1 MKHFMLPRNPIARD
15 AELPCSSS
23 PSSAK
28 SRPSRKH
35 KSSSKENDPPSDP
48 NVFVPSPSPAKLKSP
63 LPPRPPTS
71 NPLKRKLAVDTLT
84 DNSLPGTSDSG
95 VKVIVRMRP
104 LCQDKDEGDPIVQKL
119 SSDSLSI
126 NGQTFT
132 FDSVADMEATQ
143 ACWIFSSMLGCLWW
157 RIAWLTGSGK
167 TYTMWGPANAL
178 SEDNVAKDQQGLT
191 PRVFERLFAR
201 ISEEQTKHS
210 DRQLSYQCHCSFL
223 EIYNEQITDLL
234 DPNQRNLQIREDV
247 KSGVY
252 VENLTEEHVSTM
264 KDVTKLLIKNAA
276 DVMSRFKTSRIN
288 LVDLAG
294 SERQKL
300 TGAAGERLKEAGNI
314 NRSLSQLGSLLEG
327 MQNWQWFVLFH
338 QHKVENDNE
347 MNTDDQNFA
356 QPNEEKKT
364 PSFSGSKCLNEE
376 SSCAMERSSL
386 SCHVGEPDI
395 GNSAGF
401 SAPDV
406 SNDSPSATV
415 NCVSPAGLNI
425 VKNDLSPL
433 LKSPTPSV
441 SPRISTS
448 RKSLRTSSGLSPSVN
463 DLHVE
468 SDLGIKTGNQKSSST
483 VFSSQ
488 KAPNF
493 LTKTENLAASIRH
506 GLEIIDSHQR
516 NASLRQSSYR
526 FSLRPRE
533 SRLIFPAVKVD
544 VGVQTFIDDTVE
556 EDSVLFTCSNCKN
569 RAQLDVNEIDN
580 TSNLQLV
587 PVDCPDSVDKPKKL
601 VLKAVEK
608 VLAGSIRREMALEE
622 FCTKQTSEIMQLN
635 RLVQQ
640 YKHERE
646 CNAIIAQTREDKI
659 LRLES
664 LMDGVLPTEEYMD
677 EELVALTHE
686 HKLLKEKYENHP
698 EVLKME
704 IELKRVRDE
713 LEVYQNFYKLGEREV
728 LMEEIQSLRSQ
739 LQFYIDSSSTAAR
752 KQYPLLQLT
761 YSSEP
766 SIAANL
772 TAIPESLEERDETH
786 EIPAPTKDSA
796 EVKLEQE
803 RIRWTE
809 AESRWISLSEELRAE
824 LEANRSLAEKRK
836 QELDAERKCTEE
848 LQEAMHMAI
857 EGHARLLEQY
867 ADLEEKH
874 IQLLARHRNIQD
886 GIEDVKKAASRA
898 GVRGAESKFIN
909 ALAAEISALKAE
921 REKERRFLRDE
932 NRGLQ
937 AQLKDTAE
945 AVQAAGEL
953 LCRLKEAEEAVTTAQ
968 KRAMDAEQEAA
979 KAYKQIDKL
988 KKKHEKEIN
997 AVNELLA
1004 EARLPKESVR
1014 PTYDDDVVMPS
1025 YDDESKEPHITNFDP
1040 FNNNAE
1046 DGELAKLAEPSWF
1059 SGYDRC
1065 NI

>member
-1 MKHFMLPRNPIARD
+1 
-15 AELPCSSS
+15 
-23 PSSAK
+23 
-28 SRPSRKH
+28 
-35 KSSSKENDPPSDP
+35 
-48 NVFVPSPSPAKLKSP
+48 
-63 LPPRPPTS
+63 
-71 NPLKRKLAVDTLT
+71 
-84 DNSLPGTSDSG
+84 
-95 VKVIVRMRP
+95 
-104 LCQDKDEGDPIVQKL
+104 
-119 SSDSLSI
+119 
-126 NGQTFT
+126 
-132 FDSVADMEATQ
+132 
-143 ACWIFSSMLGCLWW
+143 
-157 RIAWLTGSGK
+157 
-167 TYTMWGPANAL
+167 
-178 SEDNVAKDQQGLT
+178 
-191 PRVFERLFAR
+191 
-201 ISEEQTKHS
+201 
-210 DRQLSYQCHCSFL
+210 
-223 EIYNEQITDLL
+223 
-234 DPNQRNLQIREDV
+234 IREDV

-264 KDVTKLLIKNAA
+264 KDVTKLLIKGLSNRRIGATSINSESSRSHTVFTCVVESRCKNAA

-314 NRSLSQLGSLLEG
+314 NRSLSQLGNLINILAEVSQTGKQRHIPYRDSRLTFLLQESLGGNAKLAMVCAISPAQSCRSETFSTLRFAQRAKAIKNKAVVNEVMQEDVNHLRHVIRQLRDELHRIKTNGYNPMESNGGHSAAWIRRSLNLLQSSLTRPPPLSRVDEDGDEEMEIDEEG
-327 MQNWQWFVLFH
+327 VEDHDEVFCNSDMLNNCNTV
-338 QHKVENDNE
+338 VENDNE

-356 QPNEEKKT
+356 QLNEEKKT
-364 PSFSGSKCLNEE
+364 PSFSGSKCLNDE

-395 GNSAGF
+395 GDSAGF

-587 PVDCPDSVDKPKKL
+587 PVDCPDSADKPKKL

-1025 YDDESKEPHITNFDP
+1025 YDDESKEPHIVNFDP